1 MLILTISRQA
11 MLLVDVWKHNCG
23 DKSSAGIAS
32 THCAALVSLARA
44 AELTVPAR
52 QLSSDHHP
60 SKPNLN
66 YGLGGED
73 INLVNGEGAFD
84 GHTGNDPHE
93 PPEVQTEWHA
103 WALAEERKRTLY
115 AVFVLSSLL
124 VSAYNH
130 APALMNSEIKLEL
143 PCDED
148 LWAADSA
155 EAWRFL
161 CENHVAEQRPISFA
175 SALSSL
181 LTASQR
187 EAQHHWTSQ
196 IFDQPFGSGVKLENI
211 PDSAISPSTFGCL
224 ILINAL
230 HNYVWETRQRHVGRQ
245 WTNQETEAMHAH
257 IEPALR
263 AWQAAWASNPHHSLE
278 RPNPSEAGSLSADC
292 IPLLDLA
299 YVRLFVNRSEETF
312 FRRDLE
318 GVVDEPEI
326 IQQAEHSSSSSY
338 SRSHSSRS
346 NGETGDSPAMDGSY
360 IKVEHPDL
368 ACADTYPQQSDAASG
383 QTTRRERHLRKAAFF
398 AANSL
403 AMADKLGVTFA
414 DFDSRELPMSS
425 AMCAFDCAQ
434 VLAEWVSTIQQRV
447 GRYLGILGKDD
458 IDLGQVPAI
467 MLLEDDD
474 SKLLEKIRDIISSAE
489 MKLANNSNLVSGV
502 TCMTEASYGSRIL
515 LVTARMLQRAAVWP
529 GK

>member
-1 MLILTISRQA
+1 
-11 MLLVDVWKHNCG
+11 MLLVEVLKHNYG

-44 AELTVPAR
+44 AELAVPAR
-52 QLSSDHHP
+52 QSASVHHP
-60 SKPNLN
+60 CKQNLN

-73 INLVNGEGAFD
+73 IDTVNGDGAFD
-84 GHTGNDPHE
+84 ACMGRNPHE
-93 PPEVQTEWHA
+93 PPDVRTEWHA
-103 WALAEERKRTLY
+103 WVTAEERKRTLY

-130 APALMNSEIKLEL
+130 APALTNSEIKLEL

-161 CENHVAEQRPISFA
+161 CETPVAEQRPISFA

-196 IFDQPFGSGVKLENI
+196 SFDQAFGSGVKLETI
-211 PDSAISPSTFGCL
+211 PDSDISPSTFGCL

-245 WTNQETEAMHAH
+245 WTTQETEAMHAH

-263 AWQAAWASNPHHSLE
+263 AWQAAWASNPHHSLD
-278 RPNPSEAGSLSADC
+278 RPNPSGAGSLAADC

-299 YVRLFVNRSEETF
+299 YVRLFVTRSKEAF
-312 FRRDLE
+312 FRRDFE

-326 IQQAEHSSSSSY
+326 IQHPDYSSSSSY
-338 SRSHSSRS
+338 SRSHSSKS
-346 NGETGDSPAMDGSY
+346 YGETEDSPAMDDSY
-360 IKVEHPDL
+360 IKVEHSDL
-368 ACADTYPQQSDAASG
+368 ACADAYPQQSDAASAH
-383 QTTRRERHLRKAAFF
+383 TTKRARHLRKAAFF

-414 DFDSRELPMSS
+414 DYDSRELPMSS

-434 VLAEWVSTIQQRV
+434 VLAEWMSMIQQRV

-474 SKLLEKIRDIISSAE
+474 SKLLEKIRDILSSAE
-489 MKLANNSNLVSGV
+489 VELAINSNPASGV
-502 TCMTEASYGSRIL
+502 TCMTGASYGSRIL

-529 GK
+529 GT